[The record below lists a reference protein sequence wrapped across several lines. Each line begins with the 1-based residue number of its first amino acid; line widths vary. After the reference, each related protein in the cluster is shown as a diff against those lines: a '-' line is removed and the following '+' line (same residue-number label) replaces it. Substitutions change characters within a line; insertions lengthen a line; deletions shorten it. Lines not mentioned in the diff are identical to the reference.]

1 MNFQE
6 LIKNPRL
13 IAAKQEMFCTDGE
26 LFEFRLVRMTLFP
39 RITILNRWDI
49 KAQRTT
55 LTWQVDGID
64 YPDQTSALTYLLE
77 SGG

>member
-1 MNFQE
+1 MNFQD

-26 LFEFRLVRMTLFP
+26 LFEFRLVRLTLFP
-39 RITILNRWDI
+39 RVTILTRWDI
-49 KAQRTT
+49 KAQRETI
-55 LTWQVDGID
+55 TWQVDGID
-64 YPDQTSALTYLLE
+64 YQDQTSALSLLLD